1 MERTIQLVQ
10 PMKLA
15 ERKLLRVAAYAR
27 VSCDKDAMKHSLAA
41 QISYYNEYIQRNPDW
56 VFAGIYAD
64 EAYSG
69 TKDDRPRFV
78 QLIQDCKNG
87 LIDRIITKSI
97 SRFARNTVTLLTTVR
112 DLRRMG
118 IGIYFEEQNIDT
130 LTEAGEL
137 MITLLASQAQE
148 ESRATSENCKWRIR
162 KKFEE
167 GYTTHF
173 NLVGYHQV
181 DGLVEMIPEEA
192 ELVRRIFQLY
202 LEGYGQQ
209 AIANILFEEDAPTCL
224 GGEWFSTTIR
234 SMLRNEKY
242 AGDLLLQK
250 SFVTDHITKEVKK
263 NKGEMPQ
270 FFIQDDHEAIVPHEV
285 FEAVRCEN
293 ARRAAKYR
301 SLGEAVKAV
310 NNRFLR
316 NDVYIY
322 LPSSGGDVYEPAGTV
337 IQGVSGPGR
346 LMIYG
351 YTACRLNSFITVKG
365 CTSHIAFQNLS
376 LREVR
381 PLNGSSRNS
390 YLINLQMNHHVE
402 FNNCTL
408 DANNVTYDSIYCRTT
423 HAYLINCGL
432 YNALQGL
439 EVFMGWAY
447 MKNCKGS
454 CSWAMVSYAGYIIA
468 AGTVPAGSRGT
479 GDNGQLF
486 ASNVTVNY
494 GTAIPPVTPDQTTI
508 QYATLTKSYRG
519 GWRSDTVDVIQGVYS
534 ANGYR
539 SGLSWNY
546 GCMWFG
552 NLRGTLQGT
561 TIRSA
566 TLTLHRKT
574 GSGSSSAKTVYLC
587 AITNASASGAPSIAA
602 NYGALGTIGRNAQ
615 VTFSIPVAAVQGLA
629 NGTYGGLCLYE
640 APYNFGSASWSNC
653 YMRMSGS
660 DTGYK
665 PYLQVVYNDGGTSVG

>member
-148 ESRATSENCKWRIR
+148 ESRATSENCKWRLR

-167 GYTTHF
+167 GSTTHF

-519 GWRSDTVDVIQGVYS
+519 GWRSDTTDVIQGVYS

>member
-1 MERTIQLVQ
+1 
-10 PMKLA
+10 
-15 ERKLLRVAAYAR
+15 
-27 VSCDKDAMKHSLAA
+27 
-41 QISYYNEYIQRNPDW
+41 
-56 VFAGIYAD
+56 
-64 EAYSG
+64 
-69 TKDDRPRFV
+69 
-78 QLIQDCKNG
+78 
-87 LIDRIITKSI
+87 
-97 SRFARNTVTLLTTVR
+97 
-112 DLRRMG
+112 
-118 IGIYFEEQNIDT
+118 
-130 LTEAGEL
+130 

-519 GWRSDTVDVIQGVYS
+519 GWRSDTTDVIQGVYS

>member
-468 AGTVPAGSRGT
+468 AGTVPAGNRGT

-519 GWRSDTVDVIQGVYS
+519 GWRSDTTDVIQGVYS

>member
-41 QISYYNEYIQRNPDW
+41 QISYYNEYIQRHSDW

-78 QLIQDCKNG
+78 QLIQDCKDG
-87 LIDRIITKSI
+87 KIDRIITKSI

-285 FEAVRCEN
+285 FEAVRREN
-293 ARRAAKYR
+293 ARRAAKYGSNGGETSELT
-301 SLGEAVKAV
+301 SLVRCGICGKNYRRKKAKARWLWCCTTYNLRGKKYCASKAIPEETLRNACTQVLGLAEYDAEAVK
-310 NNRFLR
+310 NRIERIDAMPDNLLVFHLK
-316 NDVYIY
+316 D
-322 LPSSGGDVYEPAGTV
+322 GT
-337 IQGVSGPGR
+337 
-346 LMIYG
+346 
-351 YTACRLNSFITVKG
+351 T
-365 CTSHIAFQNLS
+365 
-376 LREVR
+376 
-381 PLNGSSRNS
+381 
-390 YLINLQMNHHVE
+390 
-402 FNNCTL
+402 
-408 DANNVTYDSIYCRTT
+408 
-423 HAYLINCGL
+423 
-432 YNALQGL
+432 L
-439 EVFMGWAY
+439 EVKWVFP
-447 MKNCKGS
+447 S
-454 CSWAMVSYAGYIIA
+454 RSESWTVEMREKAAEQMRRRYA
-468 AGTVPAGSRGT
+468 
-479 GDNGQLF
+479 
-486 ASNVTVNY
+486 
-494 GTAIPPVTPDQTTI
+494 
-508 QYATLTKSYRG
+508 
-519 GWRSDTVDVIQGVYS
+519 
-534 ANGYR
+534 
-539 SGLSWNY
+539 
-546 GCMWFG
+546 
-552 NLRGTLQGT
+552 
-561 TIRSA
+561 
-566 TLTLHRKT
+566 KT
-574 GSGSSSAKTVYLC
+574 G
-587 AITNASASGAPSIAA
+587 N
-602 NYGALGTIGRNAQ
+602 
-615 VTFSIPVAAVQGLA
+615 
-629 NGTYGGLCLYE
+629 
-640 APYNFGSASWSNC
+640 
-653 YMRMSGS
+653 
-660 DTGYK
+660 
-665 PYLQVVYNDGGTSVG
+665 

>member
-519 GWRSDTVDVIQGVYS
+519 GWRSDTTDVIQGVYS